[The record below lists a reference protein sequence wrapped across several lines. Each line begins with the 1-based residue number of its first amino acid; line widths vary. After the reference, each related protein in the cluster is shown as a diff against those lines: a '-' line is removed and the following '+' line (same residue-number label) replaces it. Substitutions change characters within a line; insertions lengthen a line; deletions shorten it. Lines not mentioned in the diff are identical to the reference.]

1 MLAVF
6 HGVMTSVVRQIRV
19 YPVHG
24 EAGHDLEAVQV
35 GESGLQGDRPKK
47 AAVMVLSSDDTS
59 GARANLVV
67 DLGAKDLAATVGHVI
82 AVGTVELDVTG
93 PAGTCPGVYAAVR
106 RPGSVRL
113 GDEVE
118 VRPRS

>member
-1 MLAVF
+1 MS
-6 HGVMTSVVRQIRV
+6 SVQQICV

-24 EAGHDLEAVQV
+24 EAGRDLESVQV
-35 GESGLQGDRPKK
+35 GESGLHGDRPKK

-67 DLGAKDLAATVGHVI
+67 DLRADDLAATVGQVLV
-82 AVGTVELDVTG
+82 VGDVELDVTG

-106 RPGSVRL
+106 HPGSVRV
-113 GDEVE
+113 GDAVE
-118 VRPRS
+118 VRPGS